1 MTFSRLWCGLA
12 CCIVFCTSAHAQ
24 EDVLRPNGR
33 DGGTSSGSSSG
44 GSSSGIPIFI
54 GVDGGINY
62 NIFSANFDQY
72 PKGTVYNP
80 FESASGISPFFDAY
94 IDFGV
99 SRNIGIQLKLSYD
112 TKNFGN
118 DRSTTDTLE
127 GFFYSETGG
136 TPIYS
141 AGELVTYKQD
151 LEVTSAYLGITPLL
165 RVNLTENFLLTFGP
179 SIQIPLG
186 DIEQTDDLEVTA
198 SPEGF
203 NPFFYDGNGDGIPD
217 DRNNNGTFVDDYFAK
232 GTLTSRARNPQ
243 SPRIA
248 IELGL
253 AYRIPL
259 TRSIALLPRAGFQY
273 FVSPIVKK
281 QDSEYIGV
289 DAATH
294 DSKPTVHSAQFSIGL
309 LFGL

>member
-24 EDVLRPNGR
+24 EDVLRPNGS
-33 DGGTSSGSSSG
+33 DGGTSSSGSSSG
-44 GSSSGIPIFI
+44 SSSKIPIFI
-54 GVDGGINY
+54 GVDAGINY
-62 NIFSANFDQY
+62 NIFSANLDQY
-72 PKGTVYNP
+72 PKGTVFNP

-99 SRNIGIQLKLSYD
+99 ARNIGIQLKLSYD
-112 TKNFGN
+112 TKNFSN

-127 GFFYSETGG
+127 GFFYRDQSLPE
-136 TPIYS
+136 YS
-141 AGELVTYKQD
+141 AGERVTYSQE
-151 LEVTSAYLGITPLL
+151 LEVKSAYLGITPLL
-165 RVNLTENFLLTFGP
+165 RVNLTDNLLLTVGP

-186 DIEQTDDLEVTA
+186 DIEQTDKLEVTA
-198 SPEGF
+198 SPDGF
-203 NPFFYDGNGDGIPD
+203 NPFFYDGDGDGLPD
-217 DRNNNGTFVDDYFAK
+217 DINNNGTIADDFFAK
-232 GTLTSRARNPQ
+232 GSLASTARNPQ

-259 TRSIALLPRAGFQY
+259 SPSIALLPRAGFQY
-273 FVSPIVKK
+273 FVSPMVEK

-289 DAATH
+289 DGAKH

>member
-12 CCIVFCTSAHAQ
+12 CCIVFCTSAAHAQ

-33 DGGTSSGSSSG
+33 SGGTGSGSSSR
-44 GSSSGIPIFI
+44 SSSALPIFI

-62 NIFSANFDQY
+62 NIFSADVDGY
-72 PKGTVYNP
+72 PQTAVYKP

-99 SRNIGIQLKLSYD
+99 ARSIGIQLKLSYD
-112 TKNFGN
+112 IKNVSN

-127 GFFYSETGG
+127 GYFYFEDEPL
-136 TPIYS
+136 PIYS
-141 AGELVTYKQD
+141 PGEEITYSQD
-151 LEVTSAYLGITPLL
+151 LEIKTAYLGIAPLL
-165 RVNLTENFLLTFGP
+165 RVNLTDNLLLTVGP

-186 DIEQTDDLEVTA
+186 DIEQTDKLAVTD
-198 SPEGF
+198 SPDGF
-203 NPFFYDGNGDGIPD
+203 NPFFYDGNGDGLPD
-217 DRNNNGTFVDDYFAK
+217 DVNGDGSFADDYFAS
-232 GTLTSRARNPQ
+232 GTLTSTADNPQ

-259 TRSIALLPRAGFQY
+259 TPSIALLPRAGFQY
-273 FVSPIVKK
+273 FVSPLVQKE
-281 QDSEYIGV
+281 DSEFIGV
-289 DAATH
+289 DGEEH
-294 DSKPTVHSAQFSIGL
+294 DLKPTIHSAQFSIGL